1 MTQLSA
7 KFPARRIMIV
17 CLMILMPATG
27 IAIAT
32 APQAK
37 PIRDNVQAFGEPVL
51 KYTSMVGGSIPL
63 VQILKALVHKGLKHA

>member
-7 KFPARRIMIV
+7 KILTRRIRIV
-17 CLMILMPATG
+17 CLTILIPATG

-32 APQAK
+32 APQAQ
-37 PIRDNVQAFGEPVL
+37 PIRDNVKAYGEPVL

-63 VQILKALVHKGLKHA
+63 VQIVKALVHKGWKHA

>member
-1 MTQLSA
+1 MTQLAA
-7 KFPARRIMIV
+7 KILARRIMIV
-17 CLMILMPATG
+17 CLSILIPATG

-37 PIRDNVQAFGEPVL
+37 PIRDNVQAYGEPVL

-63 VQILKALVHKGLKHA
+63 VQIVKALVHKGWRHA

>member
-7 KFPARRIMIV
+7 KILTRRIMIV
-17 CLMILMPATG
+17 CLAILIPATG

-32 APQAK
+32 VPQADPVK
-37 PIRDNVQAFGEPVL
+37 TSVKAYGETVL

-63 VQILKALVHKGLKHA
+63 VQVVKAQVHKGWKHV

>member
-7 KFPARRIMIV
+7 TFLARRIMIV
-17 CLMILMPATG
+17 CLVILMLATG

-37 PIRDNVQAFGEPVL
+37 PIRDNVQAYGDPLL

-63 VQILKALVHKGLKHA
+63 VQIVKALVHRGWKHA

>member
-7 KFPARRIMIV
+7 KILARRIMIV
-17 CLMILMPATG
+17 CLSILIPATG
-27 IAIAT
+27 ITIAT

-37 PIRDNVQAFGEPVL
+37 FIRDNVQAYGEPVL

-63 VQILKALVHKGLKHA
+63 VQIVKALVHKGWKHA

>member
-7 KFPARRIMIV
+7 KILTRRIMIV
-17 CLMILMPATG
+17 CLVILIPATG

-37 PIRDNVQAFGEPVL
+37 PIRDNVQAYGEPVL

-63 VQILKALVHKGLKHA
+63 VQIVKALVHKGRKHA

>member
-1 MTQLSA
+1 MTQQSSKILT
-7 KFPARRIMIV
+7 RRIMIV
-17 CLMILMPATG
+17 CLVILMPATG

-37 PIRDNVQAFGEPVL
+37 PIRDNVQAYGEPVL

-63 VQILKALVHKGLKHA
+63 VQIVKALVHKGLKHA